1 KAHNPPVDGFNSRK
15 RRRKRRRRRRR
26 RRKVLLFSHHYRLE
40 PHLDQRQTEMQAVV
54 TVLLLAGVALIHAGP
69 LPPEPLL
76 QTQENFN
83 LDRFLGKWY
92 DIASASNCPWR
103 KKYKGDSPIGSL
115 ELQRSDSPNSLNMT
129 RIMSRHGVCKMIT
142 GNYVKTETPGRF
154 YYHSVKWSADV
165 DAYVVHTNYDEY
177 ALVVKFKQ
185 LRGGNK
191 TTSVKLYGRK
201 KELRPTLLED
211 FKTLVAEQGM
221 SADTI
226 SIKQNKGDCVPGEK
240 TAPQTEVQPRTRRSL
255 VLPPSDE
262 GSADDTLTFKGEDSC
277 TGAPDPGPCFG
288 ILRRYHYNSSIMAC
302 QMFEY
307 GGCMGNQNNFLTEK
321 ECLQTCRTEAAC
333 RLPIDVGSCKMSQQF
348 WAFDSTN
355 GKCVTFN
362 YGGCDGNGNR
372 FYTQKEC
379 EEYCGVSRDGDEEFL
394 KVK

>member
-1 KAHNPPVDGFNSRK
+1 MKAVF
-15 RRRKRRRRRRR
+15 
-26 RRKVLLFSHHYRLE
+26 
-40 PHLDQRQTEMQAVV
+40 M
-54 TVLLLAGVALIHAGP
+54 VLLLAGVGLIHAGP
-69 LPPEPLL
+69 LPPQPLL
-76 QTQENFN
+76 QTQENFD

-92 DIASASNCPWR
+92 DVASASDCPWR
-103 KKYKGDSPIGSL
+103 RKYKGVVSIGSL
-115 ELQRSDSPNSLNMT
+115 ELQRSDSPKSLNMT
-129 RIMSRHGVCKMIT
+129 RIMSRHGVCKKII

-177 ALVVKFKQ
+177 ALVVMFKQ
-185 LRGGNK
+185 QRGGNK

-201 KELRPTLLED
+201 KELRPTLVED

-226 SIKQNKGDCVPGEK
+226 SIRENKGDCVPGEQ
-240 TAPQTEVQPRTRRSL
+240 TATQTEVQPRMRRSE

-262 GSADDTLTFKGEDSC
+262 GSADDGPIFKGDDSC
-277 TGAPDPGPCFG
+277 KGVPDPGPCFG
-288 ILRRYHYNSSIMAC
+288 MLHRYHYNSSIMTC
-302 QMFEY
+302 QRFDY

-333 RLPIDVGSCKMSQQF
+333 RLPIDVGSCKMSLQF
-348 WAFDSTN
+348 WAFDSKD
-355 GKCVTFN
+355 GKCVSFI

-372 FYTQKEC
+372 FYSQKEC

-394 KVK
+394 KVN